1 MLAIHLKMNKEL
13 NYKHDISTLNGVGPK
28 IKNTLNSIG
37 LNDLSD
43 LIFYFPRK
51 YNDYRNLK
59 KISDLKDREEVT
71 IKGKILFSGL
81 LKSRRKI
88 YEVVIN
94 DGSGN
99 FKITWFNPI
108 YGYLKEA
115 FKLDYW
121 VVISG
126 KVTQTKSL
134 KIFQL
139 INPSPDKY
147 FISNNSDS
155 LNNFASIHP
164 IYSLTKGLTQNR
176 LKKLIFEVIGNI
188 RLDDFNIFS
197 DDICKDFNLIKIDN
211 ALKLLHVPDKSLPI
225 VDIDSKES
233 IYKSLPHKSIIFY
246 EFLLLCLGLK
256 LSENKKSTKLYK
268 QHKIRIENSLY
279 KRILNNLPFSLTRS
293 QNKVLDE
300 IINDMMLPKQ
310 MNRLLQGDVGSGKT
324 ILALLSMAISYDNGF
339 QSCLVAPTEIL
350 ADQHYLYLKDFVP
363 SEELVLLKSSLKAKE
378 KKSILDSIKNGNSK
392 FIVGTHSLFQS
403 SVNYKNLGLI
413 VIDEQHRFGVEQR
426 KLMMDKGE
434 SSDMLIM
441 TATPIPRTLSSIL
454 MTDYDVSIID
464 KIEHRERDVET
475 SIIKKNQFSKLINF
489 IDDELSQSRQ
499 AFFLCPLIN
508 KSSNEDFENL
518 MDLKTL
524 QNILKSTNLGK
535 YKYEIL
541 HGDLDTNEKDLIMT
555 MFRSGELN
563 FIISTTVIEVGVD
576 IPNANIMTIFN
587 PERFGLSQLHQLR
600 GRIGRGKHKSY
611 CFLINDGN
619 INEVSL
625 QRIESFTKISDGFEL
640 AEKDLLLRGPGAF
653 YGAGKEQSGNVWNLN
668 FANIKRDI
676 DILKDAKLCSDKI
689 KSYSIYKNDKQ
700 KILKNIDLIWGKT
713 INLTKIL

>member
-1 MLAIHLKMNKEL
+1 MNKEL
-13 NYKHDISTLNGVGPK
+13 NYNSDISTLNGVGPK

-51 YNDYRNLK
+51 YNDYRSLK
-59 KISDLKDREEVT
+59 KISDLQDGEEVT

-94 DGSGN
+94 DGSRN

-108 YGYLKEA
+108 YGYLKET

-126 KVTQTKSL
+126 KVSQTKSS

-147 FISNNSDS
+147 FVSNNSDS
-155 LNNFASIHP
+155 LNNFASIYP

-176 LKKLIFEVIGNI
+176 LKKIIFEVINNI

-197 DDICKDFNLIKIDN
+197 DDLCKDYDLIKIDN
-211 ALKLLHVPDKSLPI
+211 ALKLIHAPDNSLPI
-225 VDIDSKES
+225 VNIDSKDS

-256 LSENKKSTKLYK
+256 LSEDKKTKKSHK
-268 QHKIRIENSLY
+268 QHSIKAKNSMY
-279 KRILNNLPFSLTRS
+279 KKILNNLPFSLTGS

-300 IINDMMLPKQ
+300 IINDMILPKQ

-324 ILALLSMAISYDNGF
+324 ILALLAMAISYDNGF
-339 QSCLVAPTEIL
+339 QSCLIAPTEIL
-350 ADQHYLYLKDFVP
+350 ADQHYLYLKNYIP
-363 SEELVLLKSSLKAKE
+363 NQELTLLKSSMKT
-378 KKSILDSIKNGNSK
+378 KKKKTVLESIKNGKSR

-403 SVNYKNLGLI
+403 SVNYKDLGLI

-434 SSDMLIM
+434 SSDILIM

-454 MTDYDVSIID
+454 LTDYDISVID
-464 KIEHRERDVET
+464 KIEHRDRDVET
-475 SIIKKNQFSKLINF
+475 SIIKKNQFSKLIDF
-489 IDDELSQSRQ
+489 IDDQLSQHRQ

-518 MDLKTL
+518 MDLESL

-541 HGDLDTNEKDLIMT
+541 HGDLNTDEKDQIMT

-619 INEVSL
+619 INEISL
-625 QRIESFTKISDGFEL
+625 HRIESFTKISDGFEL

-676 DILKDAKLCSDKI
+676 DILKEAKLCSDKI
-689 KSYSIYKNDKQ
+689 ESYSIYKDDKQ
-700 KILKNIDLIWGKT
+700 KILKNIELIWGKT

>member
-13 NYKHDISTLNGVGPK
+13 NYNHDISTLNGVGPK

-59 KISDLKDREEVT
+59 KISDLKDGEEVT

-108 YGYLKEA
+108 YGYLKET

-121 VVISG
+121 VGISG

-176 LKKLIFEVIGNI
+176 LKKLIFEAIGNT

-197 DDICKDFNLIKIDN
+197 DDICKDFDLIKIDN
-211 ALKLLHVPDKSLPI
+211 ALKLLHAPDKSMPI

-233 IYKSLPHKSIIFY
+233 IYKSLPHRSIIFY

-268 QHKIRIENSLY
+268 QHKINIENSLY

-350 ADQHYLYLKDFVP
+350 ADQHYLYLKNFVP
-363 SEELVLLKSSLKAKE
+363 SQELVLLKSSMKVKE
-378 KKSILDSIKNGNSK
+378 KKIILDSIKNGKSK

-454 MTDYDVSIID
+454 MTDYDLSIID

-475 SIIKKNQFSKLINF
+475 SIVKKNQFSKLINF

-524 QNILKSTNLGK
+524 QNILKSTNLSK

-541 HGDLDTNEKDLIMT
+541 HGDLDTNKKDLIMT
-555 MFRSGELN
+555 MFRSGELD
-563 FIISTTVIEVGVD
+563 FIISTTVVEVGVD

-653 YGAGKEQSGNVWNLN
+653 YGAGKQQSGNVWNLN

-676 DILKDAKLCSDKI
+676 DILKEAKLCSDKI
-689 KSYSIYKNDKQ
+689 NSYSIYKSDKQ

>member
-13 NYKHDISTLNGVGPK
+13 NYNHDISTLNGVGPK

-59 KISDLKDREEVT
+59 KISDLKDGEEVT

-88 YEVVIN
+88 YEVIIN

-121 VVISG
+121 VGISG

-176 LKKLIFEVIGNI
+176 LKKLIFEAIGNT

-211 ALKLLHVPDKSLPI
+211 ALKLLHAPDKSMPI

-233 IYKSLPHKSIIFY
+233 IYKSLPHRSIIFY

-268 QHKIRIENSLY
+268 QHKINIENSLY

-350 ADQHYLYLKDFVP
+350 ADQHYLYLKNFVP
-363 SEELVLLKSSLKAKE
+363 NQELILLKSSMKVKE
-378 KKSILDSIKNGNSK
+378 KKIILDSIKNGKSK

-403 SVNYKNLGLI
+403 LVNYKNLGLI

-454 MTDYDVSIID
+454 MTDYDISIID
-464 KIEHRERDVET
+464 KIEHREREIET
-475 SIIKKNQFSKLINF
+475 SVIKKNQFSKLINF

-541 HGDLDTNEKDLIMT
+541 HGDLNTNEKDLIMT

-653 YGAGKEQSGNVWNLN
+653 YGAGKQQSGNVWNLN
-668 FANIKRDI
+668 FGNIKRDI
-676 DILKDAKLCSDKI
+676 DILKEAKLCSDKI
-689 KSYSIYKNDKQ
+689 KSYSIYKNDKE